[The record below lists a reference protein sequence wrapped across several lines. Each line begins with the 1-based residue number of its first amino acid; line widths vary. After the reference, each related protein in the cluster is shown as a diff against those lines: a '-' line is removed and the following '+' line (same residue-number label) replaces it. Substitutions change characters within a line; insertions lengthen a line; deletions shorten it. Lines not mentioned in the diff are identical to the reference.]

1 MTSLIKPGA
10 LILVLLVVGVAVA
23 SLLLSNS
30 KGEGRTASPAS
41 PIPLAD
47 LGVPPI
53 DAAVPAN
60 AETATFALG

>member
-10 LILVLLVVGVAVA
+10 LILVFLVVGVAVA

-30 KGEGRTASPAS
+30 KESRTASPSS
-41 PIPLAD
+41 PVPLAD

-53 DAAVPAN
+53 DTAAPAN
-60 AETATFALG
+60 TETATFALG